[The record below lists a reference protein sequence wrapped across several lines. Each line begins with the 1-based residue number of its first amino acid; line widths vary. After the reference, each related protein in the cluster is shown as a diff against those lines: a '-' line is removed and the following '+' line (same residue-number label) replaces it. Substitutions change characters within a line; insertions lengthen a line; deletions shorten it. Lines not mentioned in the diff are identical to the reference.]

1 MPNYAFN
8 PIAEQALRSN
18 DTIVPQR
25 VNAALEI
32 ISELNM
38 RLLPFLMFTACIAT
52 CTNLHSAEN
61 VTDFV
66 PREKMV
72 FPMRSAGVATDLAKM
87 YLVNCKSKDSKIT
100 KTCELKVR
108 TRGTECGPKP
118 PEVFESKEQFKS
130 WAMEFSS
137 CIFEKPIC
145 GGVEVSTE
153 QECKA
158 AME

>member
-1 MPNYAFN
+1 M
-8 PIAEQALRSN
+8 
-18 DTIVPQR
+18 PQR
-25 VNAALEI
+25 VNAALES

-38 RLLPFLMFTACIAT
+38 RLLPFLMFSACIAT
-52 CTNLHSAEN
+52 CANLHSAEN

-66 PREKMV
+66 PGEKMV

-87 YLVNCKSKDSKIT
+87 YLVNCKSKDSQIT

-118 PEVFESKEQFKS
+118 PEVFESKEQYKS

>member
-1 MPNYAFN
+1 MLPARV
-8 PIAEQALRSN
+8 IA
-18 DTIVPQR
+18 T
-25 VNAALEI
+25 LEI
-32 ISELNM
+32 MSELNM
-38 RLLPFLMFTACIAT
+38 RLLPLLMFSACIT
-52 CTNLHSAEN
+52 TGTNLHSAEN

-66 PREKMV
+66 PGEKMV
-72 FPMRSAGVATDLAKM
+72 FPVRSAGVATDLAKM
-87 YLVNCKSKDSKIT
+87 YLVNCRSKDSQIT

-108 TRGTECGPKP
+108 TRGIECGPKP
-118 PEVFESKEQFKS
+118 PEVFESKEQYKS